1 MRRLALTAVVIL
13 CALVAPAGALAAQP
27 ASATGTVTA
36 IEASSFTIQTAGR
49 LTGRINALTDAANAV
64 TQGDYPY
71 VWGGGHAEAGVAGV
85 GIKGPGHNGRRIG
98 YDCSG
103 SVAAVLAGA
112 GLWPAGSPVPSDAG
126 VIKQLF
132 QDKLIARGAGTAPD
146 EVTLYD
152 DPGVH
157 IFMNIDGRFFGTS
170 DGGGGGNPKGGAGWL
185 SDGAPDAS
193 TSAFKRYHL
202 LPSVLKDKTTYGH
215 DLTYQIDPGSSVIA
229 GANVGDDLDVTY
241 QGTGVGSMVASGVT
255 WVGAVTTSGTV
266 TAIASDDS
274 SFTVQSA
281 SGQAQTFSTGT
292 NPSLA
297 GSLQVGDSI
306 DVSYTSA
313 AGALTAR
320 SLTVTATPAPA
331 QATGTIVAVAA
342 DGSTF
347 TIQTAAGQDMT
358 FSTGDLQ
365 SLPDVGAEVEVSYT
379 QGLGGILTAVQLTG
393 QPS

>member
-1 MRRLALTAVVIL
+1 
-13 CALVAPAGALAAQP
+13 
-27 ASATGTVTA
+27 
-36 IEASSFTIQTAGR
+36 
-49 LTGRINALTDAANAV
+49 
-64 TQGDYPY
+64 
-71 VWGGGHAEAGVAGV
+71 
-85 GIKGPGHNGRRIG
+85 
-98 YDCSG
+98 
-103 SVAAVLAGA
+103 
-112 GLWPAGSPVPSDAG
+112 
-126 VIKQLF
+126 
-132 QDKLIARGAGTAPD
+132 
-146 EVTLYD
+146 
-152 DPGVH
+152 
-157 IFMNIDGRFFGTS
+157 
-170 DGGGGGNPKGGAGWL
+170 
-185 SDGAPDAS
+185 
-193 TSAFKRYHL
+193 
-202 LPSVLKDKTTYGH
+202 
-215 DLTYQIDPGSSVIA
+215 
-229 GANVGDDLDVTY
+229 
-241 QGTGVGSMVASGVT
+241 MVASGVT

>member
-306 DVSYTSA
+306 DVNYTSA